1 MSQFGH
7 RQKAVNQASSAMQ
20 TFYCRAKNTR
30 GLQVGGGGYRDNGAN
45 RDSSRHI
52 DL

>member
-30 GLQVGGGGYRDNGAN
+30 GLQNEKRKAEVMTTLD
-45 RDSSRHI
+45 
-52 DL
+52 